1 MAFRHSDLQE
11 AFFVP
16 GTHPFRVYGYGTAD
30 PLEQVL
36 TPNYFAAA
44 RGLLRAGELIY
55 VSTYPEEGRGG
66 RAEPGEPRM
75 ALVMVRAD
83 ARGAERA
90 SASVRLVQDFGRP
103 RGASGTL
110 DVPARRRRAPRRHRS
125 SAVAAAR
132 PAAGRRRRG
141 KVHAHAKFALARRQ
155 RESRIFRIPD
165 HFSSTV

>member
-1 MAFRHSDLQE
+1 MAFRRSDLQE

-44 RGLLRAGELIY
+44 RGLLRPGELIY
-55 VSTYPEEGRGG
+55 VSTYPEERRGG

-90 SASVRLVQDFGRP
+90 AASVRLVQDFGRP
-103 RGASGTL
+103 HDPSDTL
-110 DVPARRRRAPRRHRS
+110 DVPPPSAAEAATPPAPVKRGRG
-125 SAVAAAR
+125 R
-132 PAAGRRRRG
+132 PPGSRTKKAG
-141 KVHAHAKFALARRQ
+141 
-155 RESRIFRIPD
+155 
-165 HFSSTV
+165 